1 METTLKFESQ
11 GFLIF
16 VEKYNHTW
24 KGADNLGGAQTRS
37 A

>member
-16 VEKYNHTW
+16 VEKYHTW
-24 KGADNLGGAQTRS
+24 KGVDNLGGAQTCS